1 MINYRKTWQPPIR
14 CNYWMSIIQLCCP
27 QRQFGHPWKKKVTQE
42 RIEIKFG
49 KMKLGVQRRGEN
61 GIWYRLA
68 HGKGEKCEAST
79 AGAWPVRN
87 VWNVCLN
94 KCSNSKITE
103 VTSVGEVTVLQLL
116 LWIVTGLL
124 YSLILLKSNFTDP
137 DFVFFFPLFMQKHR
151 LQSFFQVC
159 GSSWRWT
166 CYLPPIWSKYHIS
179 LLGSEK

>member
-103 VTSVGEVTVLQLL
+103 VTSVGEVTVL
-116 LWIVTGLL
+116 VTGLR

-137 DFVFFFPLFMQKHR
+137 DFVFFFPYSCRSTDYSL
-151 LQSFFQVC
+151 SFRFVVLV
-159 GSSWRWT
+159 GVGHVI
-166 CYLPPIWSKYHIS
+166 YPPSGASTTYHY
-179 LLGSEK
+179 